1 MGHIMDHQQILQ
13 VFLIP
18 YFFIWEYDQQYQEQ
32 SIYLFYFFLF
42 HEQIRNIL
50 FILFDLIVHWITKLP
65 NETST

>member
-1 MGHIMDHQQILQ
+1 MDHQQILQ

-32 SIYLFYFFLF
+32 SIYLVYFFLF